1 LLHDVIVDGASAF
14 VVVLAM
20 AFGLI
25 IAKLCIDCFHQG
37 PVRAVA
43 LLRGG

>member
-1 LLHDVIVDGASAF
+1 LQNVIIDGATAF

-25 IAKLCIDCFHQG
+25 IPKLCIDGFRH
-37 PVRAVA
+37 ADA
-43 LLRGG
+43 A